1 MSEAILVPKS
11 AGLRKKLFPP
21 PPDHPLFS
29 NLSLKKLI
37 VPLVIEQILAITVG
51 MADTRMV
58 SCAGEAAVSGVSLV
72 DMINVLLINIFAA
85 LATGG
90 AVVTSQF
97 IGAQDRKGAC
107 RSGMQLLLVS
117 FGASLLIM
125 GLTLAFQRPLLQ
137 LLFGS
142 ITPEVMDNCLT
153 YLWLSAISYPFLAL
167 YNACAALFRAMG
179 NSKVSMY
186 TSAFMNAL
194 NILGN
199 AICVMGLGMGV
210 AGVALPSLI
219 SRGVAA
225 GVMLALLRNPSHLV
239 TLRGQ
244 SFRPDFWMIRKILHI
259 GIPNGLENG
268 LFQLGRVLVVSI
280 ISVFGTAQIAANAVA
295 NNLDALG
302 CIPGQAMSLAVI
314 TVIGQCIGAQDYKQ
328 ATYYTKKLLKLSY
341 LMGAVCNGL
350 ILLLL
355 PWLLNIYNI
364 SAAAQE
370 LAFLLVWI
378 HDGLAIFLWPAAF
391 ILPNALRAANDVR
404 FTMVIS
410 IFSMWAFRILL
421 SYIVALGFQWGAV
434 GVWLA
439 MVVDWVFRIILFVW
453 RFTSGKWKLHKS
465 LASS

>member
-1 MSEAILVPKS
+1 MSEAVLAPKF

-21 PPDHPLFS
+21 PPEHPLFS

-51 MADTRMV
+51 MADTMMV
-58 SCAGEAAVSGVSLV
+58 SSAGEAAVSGVSLV

-117 FGASLLIM
+117 LGASLLIM

-225 GVMLALLRNPSHLV
+225 GGDAG
-239 TLRGQ
+239 TAAQ
-244 SFRPDFWMIRKILHI
+244 SFP
-259 GIPNGLENG
+259 
-268 LFQLGRVLVVSI
+268 
-280 ISVFGTAQIAANAVA
+280 
-295 NNLDALG
+295 
-302 CIPGQAMSLAVI
+302 
-314 TVIGQCIGAQDYKQ
+314 
-328 ATYYTKKLLKLSY
+328 
-341 LMGAVCNGL
+341 
-350 ILLLL
+350 
-355 PWLLNIYNI
+355 
-364 SAAAQE
+364 
-370 LAFLLVWI
+370 
-378 HDGLAIFLWPAAF
+378 
-391 ILPNALRAANDVR
+391 
-404 FTMVIS
+404 
-410 IFSMWAFRILL
+410 
-421 SYIVALGFQWGAV
+421 
-434 GVWLA
+434 
-439 MVVDWVFRIILFVW
+439 
-453 RFTSGKWKLHKS
+453 SGNP
-465 LASS
+465 